1 MTKFAQLA
9 PASSIKA
16 ADLDQNFREVGPSE
30 NQDLRQVRLFRGQ
43 DGWKMEVFPE
53 FPVEMALLS
62 TSGDQPFW
70 LSVGELLNELVA
82 AGLVAEVVDQL
93 NNGGTVS
100 AGSAGGGAQVPDVD
114 ELVVQ
119 TYEPSLNPEEPA
131 AENWKS
137 LVDLLNTLTD
147 EQKLTIINN
156 WLAQIAADDGGIGV
170 REIERCDGQRMKVL
184 GTVWYSP

>member
-1 MTKFAQLA
+1 MTKFTQLA

-70 LSVGELLNELVA
+70 LSVGELVNELVA

-100 AGSAGGGAQVPDVD
+100 AGAITGTTISPGANGAIYITEADEAKWSDSPPSGTPAWRQV
-114 ELVVQ
+114 
-119 TYEPSLNPEEPA
+119 
-131 AENWKS
+131 
-137 LVDLLNTLTD
+137 
-147 EQKLTIINN
+147 
-156 WLAQIAADDGGIGV
+156 
-170 REIERCDGQRMKVL
+170 ERCDGQTMYVW
-184 GTVWYSP
+184 GTEWE